1 MNSHHASAGEAPGD
15 KLTIESL
22 YANKITELWDLLE
35 EYAKSSDKN
44 STPSLKDTVYTFG
57 VPEPPFMPPRAI
69 RERGLPIS
77 SIDIHVQR
85 TLDDVG
91 VEVIVEVDE
100 SDDFTFELTDT
111 FGKEQYVRTDNNK
124 ILDRSQTTSLEVHE
138 MLTNLALT
146 RDEKSDSD
154 WPKLPGLKPF

>member
-1 MNSHHASAGEAPGD
+1 MNSPHASAGESPGD

-69 RERGLPIS
+69 R
-77 SIDIHVQR
+77 
-85 TLDDVG
+85 
-91 VEVIVEVDE
+91 
-100 SDDFTFELTDT
+100 
-111 FGKEQYVRTDNNK
+111 
-124 ILDRSQTTSLEVHE
+124 
-138 MLTNLALT
+138 
-146 RDEKSDSD
+146 
-154 WPKLPGLKPF
+154 